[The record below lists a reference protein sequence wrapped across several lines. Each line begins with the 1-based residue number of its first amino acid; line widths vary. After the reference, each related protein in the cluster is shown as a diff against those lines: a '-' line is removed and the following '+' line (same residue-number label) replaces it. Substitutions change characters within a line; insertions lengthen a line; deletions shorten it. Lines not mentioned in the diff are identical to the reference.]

1 MTSVR
6 LACAGL
12 VVGLTAALVGADD
25 KELTIKEFMRTHH
38 AGKGATLARIDAG
51 AKAAT
56 PDWDAVQKL
65 AADYARAA
73 PQVGKNMPPRNADKK
88 DQWAKITGELAEN
101 AKAIDTAA
109 KAKDKAEVARGVK
122 MVRGMC
128 ARCHGEFRPKD

>member
-6 LACAGL
+6 VACAGL
-12 VVGLTAALVGADD
+12 VVALTAALVAADD
-25 KELTIKEFMRTHH
+25 KDLSIEEFMGKHH
-38 AGKGATLARIDAG
+38 AGKSATLNRLDTG

-56 PDWDAVQKL
+56 PDWNEVQKL
-65 AADYARAA
+65 AADYAQAA
-73 PQVGKNMPPRNADKK
+73 PKVGKNTPPRNADKK
-88 DQWAKITGELAEN
+88 DEWAKITGELAEN

-109 KAKDKAEVARGVK
+109 KAKDKEGVAKGVK